1 MSDDETFEVT
11 DAGSSMCEKTDT
23 NRLKNGSLIMIKG
36 NPCKVTEAS
45 TAKPGKH
52 GSAKVILK
60 GRDILTAKI
69 YECTYHAGDMVDAPI
84 VKRNE
89 YTLLNIDDTTLELLD
104 DQGEVKSDC
113 NLPEEEHLKDISKN
127 IQKYFEDGKKEVLV
141 TVLSTLGKQLVVDV
155 REGNEV

>member
-60 GRDILTAKI
+60 GKDILTAKI
-69 YECTYHAGDMVDAPI
+69 YECTFHAGDMVDAPI
-84 VKRNE
+84 VKRVE

-104 DQGEVKSDC
+104 ANGELKSDV
-113 NLPEEEHLKDISKN
+113 NLPEEEHLKEVSKN
-127 IQKYFEDGKKEVLV
+127 IVRIFEEGKREVLV
-141 TVLSTLGKQLVVDV
+141 TVLNTLGKELVVDCK
-155 REGNEV
+155 EGAEV

>member
-36 NPCKVTEAS
+36 FPCKVTEVT

-52 GSAKVILK
+52 GSAKVIMK
-60 GRDILTAKI
+60 GKDILSNKI

-84 VKRNE
+84 VKRIE
-89 YTLLNIDDTTLELLD
+89 YQLLNIEDTTLELLD
-104 DQGEVKSDC
+104 DKGEVKSDVD
-113 NLPEEEHLKDISKN
+113 LPEEEHLKEIKN
-127 IQKYFEDGKKEVLV
+127 NIIKFFEEGKREVLV
-141 TVLSTLGKQLVVDV
+141 TVLNTLGKELVTDV

>member
-127 IQKYFEDGKKEVLV
+127 IQKYFEEGKKEVLV